1 MFRIVPT
8 RHLDAL
14 YGRAAE
20 AEHAA
25 SAAAKRA
32 TEVEERLEQARQ
44 WAEHAVGEARQERDE
59 AHVCADRLEAALRGA
74 ESRIADLEAR
84 LAEALTDPVTV
95 YVLLRR
101 GSVYG
106 AYISDRKAKSLVRRV
121 DGFDESCW
129 SRGPVDPDAPWSLVS
144 LRLDTSREVD
154 ES

>member
-1 MFRIVPT
+1 MFRIVRT

-32 TEVEERLEQARQ
+32 TEAEGRLEQ
-44 WAEHAVGEARQERDE
+44 ARQERDE

-101 GSVYG
+101 GSVHG

-144 LRLDTSREVD
+144 VRLDTSREVD